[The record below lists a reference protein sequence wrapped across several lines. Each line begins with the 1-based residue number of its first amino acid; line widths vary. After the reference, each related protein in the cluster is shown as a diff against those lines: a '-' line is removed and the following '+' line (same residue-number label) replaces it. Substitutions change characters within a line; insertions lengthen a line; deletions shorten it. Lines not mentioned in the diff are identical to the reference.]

1 MTPSASAAQRL
12 AEGVRSTR
20 RARGLTQRAL
30 AELAGVSRMTIISVE
45 RSAVNVTLTTLD
57 ALATALKVDVQ
68 ELLRPPR

>member
-1 MTPSASAAQRL
+1 MTPSASATQRL

-20 RARGLTQRAL
+20 KARGLTQRAL

-45 RSAVNVTLTTLD
+45 RSTVNVTLTTLD